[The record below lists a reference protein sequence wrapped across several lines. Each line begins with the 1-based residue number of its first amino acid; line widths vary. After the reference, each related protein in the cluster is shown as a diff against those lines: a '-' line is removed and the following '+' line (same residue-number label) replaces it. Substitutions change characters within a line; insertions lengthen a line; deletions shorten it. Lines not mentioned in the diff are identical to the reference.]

1 MGFKKNYDVEKLV
14 QLELRTMW
22 YTDPR
27 LLNMWEEIAPQIL
40 FSEQFDFSNHFEEA
54 ENIVFLFSEDT
65 LAYPLLTNIL
75 RMSQGGQRQVR
86 VRKPQSSVQNML
98 LAKEAKNPK
107 LLLAAKSNFAVIL
120 AEDTSEN
127 EKPTTDV
134 YIFRLC

>member
-40 FSEQFDFSNHFEEA
+40 FSEQFFSNHFEEA

-120 AEDTSEN
+120 AEGIAEN

>member
-1 MGFKKNYDVEKLV
+1 MGFKKEHNVERLI
-14 QLELRTMW
+14 LLRLRTMW

-40 FSEQFDFSNHFEEA
+40 FSEQFFSNHFEEA

-120 AEDTSEN
+120 AEGITEN